1 MNQTAKGDEHMDD
14 RQTRIAMLEQE
25 IAALPIGYISRK
37 NIRGKVKLYHQWTE
51 NGKKKSKYLND
62 DTAAELSA
70 LIEKRRSLEIELR
83 ELRKQLPKQK
93 RATEENTYTFKS
105 DVLIGKALKP
115 LAESVRGFERRSCY
129 RELESFL
136 EQSYPGKVFILY
148 GLRRTGKTTLIRQ
161 AIASLPDREFDRAAF
176 IQVKSGIALG
186 EINADL
192 RWLRDHDYK
201 YVFIDEITL
210 AEDFIEGA
218 ALLSDIYA
226 ASGIKIV
233 LSGTD
238 SLGFLLSESEELY
251 DRCILLHTTWIPYR
265 EFERVL
271 SIKGIDE
278 YIRYGGT
285 MSLGGKHYNEPVTFK
300 TRKSTDEYI
309 DSAIARNI
317 QHSLRLYQDG
327 GHFRHLA
334 DLYEKNELTSAIN
347 RVIEDINH
355 RFTLEVLT
363 NDFKSHD
370 LGISKRNLRKDRED
384 PTDILDRIDEKT
396 FIDGLRKALEIL
408 NKNEQSIAITEAHRI
423 EIKEY
428 LDLLDLTVDI
438 PTEFIPVKD
447 EKSFRTVVSQPGL
460 RYSQAEALVQQLLLD
475 KEFQTISAVERA
487 AIQER
492 ILNEIRGRMME
503 EIILL
508 ETKMAYPDKEVF
520 RLQFAIGEFDMT
532 VVDPVS
538 ITTEIYEIKHSA
550 EMVPEQYKNLTDE
563 EKCRATEFRFGT
575 ITKKA
580 VIYRGEDAI
589 DGDIQY
595 LNVENYLR
603 FLGV

>member
-129 RELESFL
+129 RELENFL

-370 LGISKRNLRKDRED
+370 LGISKRNLRKDREN

>member
-1 MNQTAKGDEHMDD
+1 MDD
-14 RQTRIAMLEQE
+14 RQTRIEMLEQE

-129 RELESFL
+129 RELENFL

-370 LGISKRNLRKDRED
+370 LGISKRNLRKDREN

>member
-1 MNQTAKGDEHMDD
+1 MDD
-14 RQTRIAMLEQE
+14 RQTRIEMLEQE

-51 NGKKKSKYLND
+51 NGKKKSKYLD
-62 DTAAELSA
+62 DATAAELSA
-70 LIEKRRSLEIELR
+70 LIEKRRSLEKELR

-93 RATEENTYTFKS
+93 HTTAEDTYTFKS

-129 RELESFL
+129 AELESFL
-136 EQSYPGKVFILY
+136 ERGYPGKVFILY

-161 AIASLPDREFDRAAF
+161 AIASLSARDFDKAAF
-176 IQVKSGIALG
+176 IQVKPGITLG

-192 RWLRDHDYK
+192 RWLRDHDYQ

-271 SIKGIDE
+271 NIKGIDE

-355 RFTLEVLT
+355 RYRLEVLT
-363 NDFKSHD
+363 NNFKSHD
-370 LGISKRNLRKDRED
+370 LGISKRNLRKDREN

-396 FIDGLRKALEIL
+396 FVDGLRRALEIL

-447 EKSFRTVVSQPGL
+447 EKSYRTVVSQPGM

-487 AIQER
+487 AILER

-503 EIILL
+503 EILLL
-508 ETKMAYPDKEVF
+508 ETKMAYPDKQVF
-520 RLQFAIGEFDMT
+520 KLQLAIGEFDMV
-532 VVDPVS
+532 VVDPAS
-538 ITTEIYEIKHSA
+538 ITTEIYEVKHSA
-550 EMVPEQYKNLTDE
+550 EMVPEQYKNLVDE
-563 EKCRATEFRFGT
+563 EKCQATEFRFGT

-589 DGDIQY
+589 DGDIRY

-603 FLGV
+603 SLGA

>member
-115 LAESVRGFERRSCY
+115 LTESVRGFERRSCY

-176 IQVKSGIALG
+176 IQVKSGITLG

-271 SIKGIDE
+271 NIKGIDE

-370 LGISKRNLRKDRED
+370 LGISKRNLRKDREN

>member
-1 MNQTAKGDEHMDD
+1 MDD

-51 NGKKKSKYLND
+51 NSKKKSKYLDD
-62 DTAAELSA
+62 DTAAELSV
-70 LIEKRRSLEIELR
+70 LIDKRRSLEKELR
-83 ELRKQLPKQK
+83 ELKKQLPKQK
-93 RATEENTYTFKS
+93 RATTEDTYPFKS
-105 DVLIGKALKP
+105 DVLIGKALRP
-115 LAESVRGFERRSCY
+115 LTESVRGFERRACY
-129 RELESFL
+129 AELESFL
-136 EQSYPGKVFILY
+136 ERSYPGKVFILY

-161 AIASLPDREFDRAAF
+161 TIASLSDSDFERTAF
-176 IQVKSGIALG
+176 IQVKPGITLG

-192 RWLRDHDYK
+192 RWLRDHDYQ

-271 SIKGIDE
+271 NIKGIDE
-278 YIRYGGT
+278 YPRYGGT

-370 LGISKRNLRKDRED
+370 LGISKRNLRKDREN

-396 FIDGLRKALEIL
+396 FVDGLRKALEIL

-447 EKSFRTVVSQPGL
+447 EKNYRTVISQPGL

-475 KEFQTISAVERA
+475 KEFQNISAVERA
-487 AIQER
+487 AILER
-492 ILNEIRGRMME
+492 MLNEIRGRMME

-508 ETKMAYPDKEVF
+508 ETRMAYPDKQVF
-520 RLQFAIGEFDMT
+520 RLQFAIGEFDMV

-538 ITTEIYEIKHSA
+538 IMTEIYEIKHSA
-550 EMVPEQYKNLTDE
+550 EMVPEQYKNLVDE
-563 EKCRATEFRFGT
+563 EKCQATEFRFGT
-575 ITKKA
+575 IVKKA
-580 VIYRGEDAI
+580 VIYRGEDAV

-603 FLGV
+603 SLGA